1 MAHITPFLKWFFSSD
16 CSELRSTLFQKM
28 WGFDFRV
35 KKFRGKSALMAGK
48 FITIIYNEKKKKE
61 SK

>member
-1 MAHITPFLKWFFSSD
+1 
-16 CSELRSTLFQKM
+16 M

-48 FITIIYNEKKKKE
+48 FITIIYNEKKKKGV
-61 SK
+61 KIVQFFFFQTFALCHFT